1 MQFSDF
7 NNQLSVTIF
16 KIIVT
21 MQKHIK
27 VYFNHYGLDEH
38 SFIACEVCK
47 AKAVDIHHIVFRSK
61 FGKKT
66 KDQQDAIENLIALCR
81 ECHNKAHDN
90 KLTKEW
96 LLELHTSNL

>member
-1 MQFSDF
+1 
-7 NNQLSVTIF
+7 
-16 KIIVT
+16 

-27 VYFNHYGLDEH
+27 VYMNYYGYEISD
-38 SFIACEVCK
+38 FIPCEACG
-47 AKAVDIHHIVFRSK
+47 AKSNDIHHIVFRSK

-96 LLELHTSNL
+96 LTELHTSNL

>member
-1 MQFSDF
+1 
-7 NNQLSVTIF
+7 
-16 KIIVT
+16 

-47 AKAVDIHHIVFRSK
+47 AKKAVDIHHIVFRSK

-96 LLELHTSNL
+96 LTELHTSNL

>member
-27 VYFNHYGLDEH
+27 VYFNYYGLDEH

-47 AKAVDIHHIVFRSK
+47 AKAVDI
-61 FGKKT
+61 
-66 KDQQDAIENLIALCR
+66 
-81 ECHNKAHDN
+81 
-90 KLTKEW
+90 
-96 LLELHTSNL
+96 

>member
-1 MQFSDF
+1 
-7 NNQLSVTIF
+7 
-16 KIIVT
+16 

-27 VYFNHYGLDEH
+27 VYMNYYRYDI
-38 SFIACEVCK
+38 SDFIPCEACGCK
-47 AKAVDIHHIVFRSK
+47 SNDIHHIVFRSK

-96 LLELHTSNL
+96 LSELHTSNL

>member
-7 NNQLSVTIF
+7 NNQLSVTSF

-27 VYFNHYGLDEH
+27 VYFDYFGYNTSD
-38 SFIACEVCK
+38 FIPCEACG
-47 AKAVDIHHIVFRSK
+47 AKAVDIHHVVFRSK